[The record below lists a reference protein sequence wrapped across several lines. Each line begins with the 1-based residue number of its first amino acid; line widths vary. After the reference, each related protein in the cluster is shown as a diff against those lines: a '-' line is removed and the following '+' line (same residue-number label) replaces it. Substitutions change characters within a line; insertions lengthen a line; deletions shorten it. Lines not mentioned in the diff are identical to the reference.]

1 MLVQIGR
8 ALLDILQVT
17 GWMGIVL
24 FILSF
29 VNIACSM
36 VYNIVMKKETFS
48 WKRLFSGLGKT
59 GLFYGSA
66 VLIAIA
72 FTILPFVNTM
82 VADMFGQEL
91 ISGELLQSLS
101 GVGVLST
108 IIGAIANQGL
118 KAYEGVKKLG
128 NVKGEEETITW
139 EVKDE

>member
-1 MLVQIGR
+1 MIVQIGR
-8 ALLDILQVT
+8 ALLDILQVM
-17 GWMGIVL
+17 GWMGIIL

-36 VYNIVMKKETFS
+36 VYNIAMKKETFS

-91 ISGELLQSLS
+91 ISGDILQSLS
-101 GVGVLST
+101 GVGVLGT
-108 IIGAIANQGL
+108 IIGAIAQQGF
-118 KAYEGVKKLG
+118 KAYEGVKKLAE
-128 NVKGEEETITW
+128 VKGDEEIITW